1 MRQRVRKTLLIISF
15 LLFPVTIWYF
25 SPYLIIQAASE
36 HIMNGSFIVFSA
48 MFILSMFLGRVW
60 CGYLCPAG
68 GLQECLAQCN
78 PKPAKQGWRDK
89 IKYVIWIVWITAVV
103 VTFILGKY
111 DVTINPFYMT
121 DHGISVTSIYNYVMY
136 YGVML
141 LLVLPA
147 LIHGRRATCHYIC
160 WMAPFMVIGSTIG
173 RLLHIPQLHI
183 EAEGDACVGCGQCN
197 KACPMGLDVKAMA
210 AGAKAAGTT
219 AAEAKAAEGRP
230 MASEGKAMAADAKAA
245 GAKAAGA
252 KAMAAGAKAAE
263 GKAMASGAKAA
274 DTTAAGTKAT
284 IAKGKGWKC
293 SECIQCGACIDA
305 CPKKVLK
312 YRMKWRRG

>member
-103 VTFILGKY
+103 VTFILGKN

-210 AGAKAAGTT
+210 AGATAAGAKAT
-219 AAEAKAAEGRP
+219 AAGGKAAEGRP
-230 MASEGKAMAADAKAA
+230 MATEG
-245 GAKAAGA
+245 

-263 GKAMASGAKAA
+263 GRSMASEGKAMAAGAKAK
-274 DTTAAGTKAT
+274 AAGAKA
-284 IAKGKGWKC
+284 KKWKC